1 MSEDGSRA
9 RGGGESEESRNSAD
23 ETSATVGDITPHFYR
38 GEIDRTT
45 AWRQRLDQTTNWAV
59 VVVAAILTWA
69 FSSQDNPHY
78 VLLIG
83 VFAVAAFL
91 VMEANRYREYDVWRN
106 RVRTIQEE
114 AFAEQFDP
122 SDSPETDW
130 RTDLADQLRHPTFSM
145 TFRRALA
152 HRLRRIYLSLLL
164 ILLVSWVTRIT
175 VFEPNK
181 QWHQTAAILGIPGE
195 IVVGAVAVFYVAL
208 FAIAAFSAL
217 GSRVREFEA

>member
-1 MSEDGSRA
+1 MPEDDSGARDEDG
-9 RGGGESEESRNSAD
+9 ESSDSAD
-23 ETSATVGDITPHFYR
+23 GTSTGIDDITPHFYR

-69 FSSQDNPHY
+69 FSSRSNPHY

-114 AFAEQFDP
+114 AFAERFDP

-130 RTDLADQLRHPTFSM
+130 RAELADQLRHPTFSM
-145 TFRRALA
+145 TFWRALA
-152 HRLRRIYLSLLL
+152 HRLRRIYLSLLF

-175 VFEPNK
+175 VFDPNK

-195 IVVGAVAVFYVAL
+195 VVVGAVAVFYGVVV
-208 FAIAAFSAL
+208 AIAAFSAL
-217 GSRVREFEA
+217 GSRVREFET